1 MANKISPQQL
11 RDWIVDDQELALLDV
26 REEGVFGNDG
36 HLLFAVCVPLSHL
49 EVDILERV
57 PRTSVRMVLCDG
69 GDDLAARAAGRLE
82 AWGYTDV
89 SILEGG
95 VPGWEAAGFVVFR
108 GVNVPSKA
116 FGEFVEHQSGTP
128 SVSADELKGMI
139 DRGDNMV
146 VLDSRPWGEY
156 QRMSIPTGI
165 DCPGA
170 ELAYRVH
177 DIVADPDTTIV
188 VNCAGRTRSIIG
200 AQSLINAG
208 VDNKVVALR
217 NGTMGWALA
226 GYDLDE
232 GAGRQFP
239 DVSPNGLEGALAVAR
254 RVTRRFGVETINS
267 DGLAEWQSETASN
280 TLYVLDVRNPAEYEA
295 GHLPGSINAPGG
307 QLVQATDRWV
317 GTLGARIALVD
328 NDGVRATM
336 TASWLIQMGWQNVAI
351 VAGGLDGGGLV
362 AGASTPPMPPML
374 PMSDGAMADCET
386 VNAEELRSL
395 VEAGDVTVV
404 DLATSLE
411 YRAGHIPGAWWAI
424 RARLPQSLAKIAG
437 KGALVFTSPD
447 GLLASLAASDAQA
460 LTDRPVRVLEGGTA
474 SWRAA
479 SGVLNSG
486 FENMADENNDVQ
498 YKAYD
503 HEENIEF
510 HMNEYLSWEIGLV
523 DQIER
528 DGTARFRH
536 VPV

>member
-1 MANKISPQQL
+1 MTKTVSPQQL
-11 RDWIVDDQELALLDV
+11 RDWIIDDDELALLDV

-49 EVDILERV
+49 EIDILERV
-57 PRTSVRMVLCDG
+57 PRKSVRMVLCDG
-69 GDDLAARAAGRLE
+69 GDDLAARASEKLAR
-82 AWGYTDV
+82 WGYTDISV
-89 SILEGG
+89 LEGG

-128 SVSADELKGMI
+128 SVSADELRSMM

-156 QRMSIPTGI
+156 RRMSIPTGI

-177 DIVADPDTTIV
+177 DIVTDPDTTIV

-208 VDNKVVALR
+208 IDNKVVALR

-226 GYDLDE
+226 GYELDH
-232 GAGRQFP
+232 GADRQFP
-239 DVSPNGLEGALAVAR
+239 DISSAGLEDALAVAE
-254 RVTRRFGVETINS
+254 RVTQRFGVKTIDRATLGRWQAETDQKS
-267 DGLAEWQSETASN
+267 
-280 TLYVLDVRNPAEYEA
+280 LYVLDVRNPDEYAA
-295 GHLPGSINAPGG
+295 GHLAGSINAPGG

-317 GTLGARIALVD
+317 GTLGGRIALVD

-351 VAGGLDGGGLV
+351 VEGALDAGKLETGV
-362 AGASTPPMPPML
+362 SPSPMPE
-374 PMSDGAMADCET
+374 GAKSNYEMVTARD
-386 VNAEELRSL
+386 LKLL
-395 VEAGDVTVV
+395 VDAGDATVV

-411 YRAGHIPGAWWAI
+411 YRAGHIPGAWWAV
-424 RARLPQSLAKIAG
+424 RARLQQSLTKVG
-437 KGALVFTSPD
+437 DRGVLVFTSPD
-447 GLLASLAASDAQA
+447 GLLATLAAGDVQR
-460 LTDRPVRVLEGGTA
+460 LTDRSVRVLEGGTA
-474 SWRAA
+474 AWAA
-479 SGVLNSG
+479 AGGALTQG

-536 VPV
+536 IPG